1 MQSKRIILRILRL
14 TYIISLIFTFPL
26 SPFTSQAQYTVTH
39 LEKPINT
46 TGSETGAFRLGDT
59 VLVYSSM
66 EHDAG
71 KNSQFDVGGPLM
83 KVYQARIARN
93 GRFGKP
99 HPDRWGL
106 NSKRDHTGN
115 IAFDPWTLDIYFTRG
130 DVESLN
136 CEIYFAKHKKRRGWD
151 APVKL
156 KGPVNLPGYTSTHPA
171 VARLADSTVILY
183 FVSNRPEGLGG
194 MDIWYTLVKNGY
206 SQECVN
212 LGPMVNSSADE
223 ITPFYDQH
231 NGVLYFSSNRPGGLG
246 EHDIYCAVGQRN
258 SWQQTEPACQCL
270 NSPEND
276 LYFTI
281 TDHDSTTGRPL
292 RGFLASNRAD
302 SYYLTDS
309 SCCNDLYQ
317 WSVDTMERE
326 KWKAERDSTDTL
338 ATDTPALNP
347 QLLSPNSFM
356 FPLFLY
362 FHNDE
367 PDPQSRA
374 ATTATSYTQCQHH
387 YASLRNEY
395 ISHQHN
401 AADSTM
407 MALFFDTCV
416 VGNYNQVEALFDYIE
431 SLLDEEHSVTITIAG
446 FASPVYKEDYNLN
459 LSHRRI
465 ASFINMVRAW
475 RGGIFEEALD
485 KGHLIL
491 EQKPHGAVGSAD
503 KPTQAVE
510 PTTESRSTDPVY
522 GLPAAMARRIEIL
535 GCEVK

>member
-1 MQSKRIILRILRL
+1 MRL
-14 TYIISLIFTFPL
+14 ACCVSLIFIFHF
-26 SPFTSQAQYTVTH
+26 SFFNSAYAQYTVTH
-39 LEKPINT
+39 LEKPVNT
-46 TGSETGAFRLGDT
+46 TGSETGAFCLGDT

-66 EHDAG
+66 EHSTG
-71 KNSQFDVGGPLM
+71 KNSQFDIGSPVM
-83 KVYQARIARN
+83 QVYQARIARN
-93 GRFGKP
+93 GRLGKP

-115 IAFDPWTLDIYFTRG
+115 IAFDPWTHDIYFTRG
-130 DVESLN
+130 DIESLN

-151 APVKL
+151 PPVRL

-171 VARLADSTVILY
+171 VGRLADSTVILY
-183 FVSNRPEGLGG
+183 FVSNRPEGIGG
-194 MDIWYTLVKNGY
+194 MDIWYTLVKNGQ

-212 LGPMVNSSADE
+212 LGPMVNSVHDE
-223 ITPFYDQH
+223 LTPFYDQR
-231 NGVLYFSSNRPGGLG
+231 NGVLYFSSNRAGGLG
-246 EHDIYCAVGQRN
+246 GHDIYCSVGQRN
-258 SWQQTEPACQCL
+258 AWQKAESVCACL

-281 TDHDSTTGRPL
+281 TEQDSATGRPL

-317 WSVDTMERE
+317 WAVDSMERE
-326 KWKAERDSTDTL
+326 KWKVESDTTDTL
-338 ATDTPALNP
+338 TTDTTTLNSP
-347 QLLSPNSFM
+347 LLTLNSFM

-367 PDPQSRA
+367 PDPQSRGI
-374 ATTATSYTQCQHH
+374 ATSTSYTQCQHH

-401 AADSTM
+401 AADSAM

-416 VGNYNQVEALFDYIE
+416 VGNYNRVEALFDYIE
-431 SLLDEEHSVTITIAG
+431 VLLDEGHSVTVTIAG
-446 FASPVYKEDYNLN
+446 FASPLYKEDYNHN
-459 LSHRRI
+459 LSARRI

-475 RGGIFEEALD
+475 RGGVFEEALD
-485 KGHLIL
+485 KGRLTL
-491 EQKPHGAVGSAD
+491 LQKPHGAVA
-503 KPTQAVE
+503 
-510 PTTESRSTDPVY
+510 PTTKSRSTDPVY

-535 GCEVK
+535 GCEIK